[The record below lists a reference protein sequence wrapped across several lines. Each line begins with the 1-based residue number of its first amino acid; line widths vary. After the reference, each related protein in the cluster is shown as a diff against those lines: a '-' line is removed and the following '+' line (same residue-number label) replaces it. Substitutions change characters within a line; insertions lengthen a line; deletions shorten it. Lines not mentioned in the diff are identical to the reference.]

1 VATGVACGYAGTL
14 LLARLRDP
22 ILATIGSFLLGWAA
36 YIGAEALGFSGVLST
51 VACGLI
57 VGWRQHT
64 ILTAQTRF
72 AATTTWQTVTF
83 VLESLVFI
91 LIGLSLRGVLG
102 RLNITTGSVFSLVL
116 PTLAIIAAVILA
128 RFAWVL
134 PASYLS
140 RAIFPRLRRQD
151 PYPPV
156 EIPILIRWAGMRG
169 VVSLAAALALP
180 TEFPGRDFILA
191 ASFAVILV
199 TVLVQGTTLAPLI
212 RLLRIDRFIGGSQ
225 LTLRESEARARIA
238 KAQLNAIQRA
248 SAMQDGTQRHPR
260 LLEQY
265 TYRARAAERF
275 SSAEQELESHRQAHF
290 AAILAAVEA
299 ARSELV
305 LLHRRGEIHDT
316 VLHTL
321 EAELDLEEM
330 TARRYTAEPA

>member
-1 VATGVACGYAGTL
+1 
-14 LLARLRDP
+14 
-22 ILATIGSFLLGWAA
+22 
-36 YIGAEALGFSGVLST
+36 
-51 VACGLI
+51 
-57 VGWRQHT
+57 
-64 ILTAQTRF
+64 
-72 AATTTWQTVTF
+72 
-83 VLESLVFI
+83 
-91 LIGLSLRGVLG
+91 
-102 RLNITTGSVFSLVL
+102 
-116 PTLAIIAAVILA
+116 
-128 RFAWVL
+128 
-134 PASYLS
+134 
-140 RAIFPRLRRQD
+140 
-151 PYPPV
+151 V
-156 EIPILIRWAGMRG
+156 EIPILISWAGMRG